1 MSACPHP
8 VLLVGA
14 GPGDPELL
22 TLKAVRAIA
31 QADVLLVDDLVD
43 RRVLAHARPGA
54 RIVEVGK
61 RGGCPSTPQA
71 FIERLLVHEARA
83 GRRVVRLKGGDPMI
97 FGRAGEEL
105 DALRAAGLEA
115 EVVPGISAALG
126 AAASLGLSLTDRRH
140 APGVAF
146 VTGHAQ
152 PGGEEPDWAAL
163 ARSGL
168 TLVVYMGIR
177 RAAAVARALLAG
189 GLAADTP
196 VVVVRRATL
205 PDEQHRRATWE
216 ALAQAAERAA
226 GSVVP
231 FADAAGAPTAAV
243 PAAGERWAAPAGHAA
258 VDIAEAAAP
267 GLLIIGD
274 VVRGLQALA
283 ADAEAAFAAGPD
295 ASESTHLEPAW
306 HAA

>member
-1 MSACPHP
+1 MRRGPGSKGGAIVSARLHP
-8 VLLVGA
+8 VRLVGA

-126 AAASLGLSLTDRRH
+126 AAASLRLSLTDRRH

-152 PGGEEPDWAAL
+152 PGGEEPDWTAL

-177 RAAAVARALLAG
+177 RAAAVARALRAG

-205 PDEQHRRATWE
+205 ADQQHRLGTLEDLARPT
-216 ALAQAAERAA
+216 ALA
-226 GSVVP
+226 
-231 FADAAGAPTAAV
+231 DTV
-243 PAAGERWAAPAGHAA
+243 PAAAPAAPP
-258 VDIAEAAAP
+258 EAAAP
-267 GLLIIGD
+267 GLLVIGD
-274 VVRGLQALA
+274 VVRGLAWL
-283 ADAEAAFAAGPD
+283 DTEP
-295 ASESTHLEPAW
+295 SILEEPNPEPAC

>member
-1 MSACPHP
+1 MSAGPHP

-105 DALRAAGLEA
+105 DALRAAGLDA

-126 AAASLGLSLTDRRH
+126 AAASLRLSLTDRRH

-177 RAAAVARALLAG
+177 RAAAVARALRAG

-205 PDEQHRRATWE
+205 ADQQHRLGTLEDLARPAT
-216 ALAQAAERAA
+216 LA
-226 GSVVP
+226 
-231 FADAAGAPTAAV
+231 DTV
-243 PAAGERWAAPAGHAA
+243 PAAAPAAPP
-258 VDIAEAAAP
+258 EAAAP
-267 GLLIIGD
+267 GLLVIGD
-274 VVRGLQALA
+274 VVRGLAWL
-283 ADAEAAFAAGPD
+283 DTERSILTEPNP
-295 ASESTHLEPAW
+295 EPAC